1 MTQKLDNNVSSNRQ
15 ATNENI
21 RELTAGELDIVVGGK
36 LLDAATPK
44 LHEAACKGTHIPEV
58 VIEVW

>member
-1 MTQKLDNNVSSNRQ
+1 MTQKLDNNVSSNPQ

-36 LLDAATPK
+36 GKLMDAATPK
-44 LHEAACKGTHIPEV
+44 LYEAACKGTHIPQV
-58 VIEVW
+58 VIE

>member
-1 MTQKLDNNVSSNRQ
+1 MTQKLDNNVSSNPQ